1 MDEHARQQ
9 KKLMASMLF
18 KEEEKAVKEWHKL
31 RGAVRAM
38 QMTGSKKSKWRRVR
52 AKSVIKSAG
61 PASTP
66 GRSET
71 RSNRGLPRFP
81 SSARRACGARGSGR
95 SRTRRGWA
103 TASAAPAGRRSPRST
118 RRRSAVRALARRVTF
133 AASRYRK
140 PANFGC

>member
-61 PASTP
+61 PASAPTSPAQAADGNAPAAPPPSPGDATTP
-66 GRSET
+66 PQPQLPGQATLGRFAPGT
-71 RSNRGLPRFP
+71 LRL
-81 SSARRACGARGSGR
+81 ARHAVEEAEGQGGQAEEEEGGDAGGCGY
-95 SRTRRGWA
+95 RRGA
-103 TASAAPAGRRSPRST
+103 
-118 RRRSAVRALARRVTF
+118 
-133 AASRYRK
+133 
-140 PANFGC
+140 

>member
-1 MDEHARQQ
+1 MDEHTRQQ

-61 PASTP
+61 
-66 GRSET
+66 
-71 RSNRGLPRFP
+71 
-81 SSARRACGARGSGR
+81 
-95 SRTRRGWA
+95 
-103 TASAAPAGRRSPRST
+103 TASAPTSPAQAADGNAPAAPPPSPGDATTPPQPQLPGQATLGSPAGTRSPRN
-118 RRRSAVRALARRVTF
+118 RLAPIGETPER
-133 AASRYRK
+133 
-140 PANFGC
+140 PEP